1 MAPPTWTSIN
11 ICTHPEV
18 SVGVQTM
25 HISLVVFSMQM
36 IDDFSCRKINGLP
49 CEQYMVLSG
58 VVAMATCAVFLRLSC
73 TLKLAVLLLAAALY
87 TYLTE
92 TYR

>member
-1 MAPPTWTSIN
+1 MAPPTWTAIN
-11 ICTHPEV
+11 ICTLPEV
-18 SVGVQTM
+18 SVGIQTM
-25 HISLVVFSMQM
+25 HTSLMIVSMQM

-73 TLKLAVLLLAAALY
+73 MLKLAALLLAAALY

-92 TYR
+92 THR